1 MRLIQHYPLLQRYRE
16 QLKALREAWRHS
28 RQLPDAP
35 FFLFGMGAR
44 QKLIYQ
50 AGKLIDGRSGT
61 ILREWQVAEETIAPP
76 AYRVVLGT
84 QQEELIEINE
94 DERGVWLFENGQA
107 SLLNESPLKLPS
119 FEGQP
124 YNLVLRVLHHE
135 ILVNILDGKPL
146 PKHRGG

>member
-1 MRLIQHYPLLQRYRE
+1 
-16 QLKALREAWRHS
+16 
-28 RQLPDAP
+28 
-35 FFLFGMGAR
+35 
-44 QKLIYQ
+44 
-50 AGKLIDGRSGT
+50 
-61 ILREWQVAEETIAPP
+61 
-76 AYRVVLGT
+76 
-84 QQEELIEINE
+84 
-94 DERGVWLFENGQA
+94 LFENGQA